1 LIDKAQVFVD
11 TSDHIRKVNY
21 FIQKAAFELLQRGIV
36 HDQSK
41 LESPELEIFAEYTPK
56 LKNSTYGSEEYKGF
70 LKEMKV
76 ALDHHYAV
84 SRHHPEHYTEGI
96 RSMSLIDLLEMICD
110 WKAATLRHND
120 GNIQRS
126 ITINKE
132 RFKYGDEL
140 EAILRN
146 TAELL

>member
-1 LIDKAQVFVD
+1 
-11 TSDHIRKVNY
+11 
-21 FIQKAAFELLQRGIV
+21 
-36 HDQSK
+36 
-41 LESPELEIFAEYTPK
+41 
-56 LKNSTYGSEEYKGF
+56 
-70 LKEMKV
+70 
-76 ALDHHYAV
+76 
-84 SRHHPEHYTEGI
+84 
-96 RSMSLIDLLEMICD
+96 MSLIDLLEMICD